1 MSRGDGDERG
11 HARDDAMVRLQ
22 QALGELAASDARE
35 LIDEA
40 RAQAQTDVRELLG
53 RALRESMLR
62 VIETELRPDADA
74 TPGLPAA
81 ASASASPAVYV
92 YGVVSAGSEL
102 GGLPPGVDGSG
113 LVVEVTEVGLT
124 ALISAVA
131 GTDFDEHALRA
142 HMADMTWVQDTA
154 RRHERVI
161 EAVAVTATVIPMRM
175 CTVYPSEREVRELL
189 RRDARAL
196 REALRHLAGKT
207 EWGVKVFTHR
217 TPRVGP
223 ERRRDAEATARATGL
238 SPTTGVAAAA
248 AGERRALR
256 AARADAARRAEDAAG
271 HVHEVLCAVA
281 GDALIV
287 PPHAFGQP
295 EHGGELLLNGVYL
308 VADVEQEDFRA
319 QARSLSRSFSE
330 LGIELEITGPWPAY
344 NFVPGTIGAAW

>member
-1 MSRGDGDERG
+1 MSRGDADERG

-35 LIDEA
+35 LLDEA

-62 VIETELRPDADA
+62 VIETELHVDAAA
-74 TPGLPAA
+74 TPGQPAPA
-81 ASASASPAVYV
+81 PASPAVYV

-113 LVVEVTEVGLT
+113 LVVEVTEAGLT

-161 EAVAVTATVIPMRM
+161 EAVAVSATVIPMRM
-175 CTVYPSEREVRELL
+175 CTVYPSEHEVRELL
-189 RRDARAL
+189 RREARAL

-217 TPRVGP
+217 PPRVGP
-223 ERRRDAEATARATGL
+223 ERRRDVEATAGVSSATDGA
-238 SPTTGVAAAA
+238 TAA
-248 AGERRALR
+248 AGERRALQ

-271 HVHEVLCAVA
+271 HVHDVLCAVA
-281 GDALIV
+281 SDALIV
-287 PPHAFGQP
+287 PSHTFGQR
-295 EHGGELLLNGVYL
+295 EHAGELLLNGVYL
-308 VADVEQEDFRA
+308 VGDVEQEDFCA
-319 QARSLSRSFSE
+319 QARSLSRSFSG